1 VSDMIK
7 IREALLDD
15 VPAIVR
21 VHLQSD
27 WDTYSALFG
36 SQALPWSPEKVNSDG
51 GAR

>member
-1 VSDMIK
+1 MGKVFEMIK
-7 IREALLDD
+7 IHEAVLDD

-21 VHLQSD
+21 VNVQAD

-36 SQALPWSPEKVNSDG
+36 SQVYALEPFDG